1 MDLTTTYLGMKLRTP
16 LVPSASPLSED
27 IDKIKQMEQAGASA
41 VVLHSLFEEE
51 TEAERPEFQV
61 GPKDYLEQIRRAKS
75 SVKIQIIASLNCTT
89 LGGWISYARQITE
102 AGADALELNIYRIPT
117 QPAVTGSA
125 IEETYEIGRAH
136 V

>member
-51 TEAERPEFQV
+51 AEAAAAARRDFLV
-61 GPKDYLEQIRRAKS
+61 GPKAYLGDQAGKS
-75 SVKIQIIASLNCTT
+75 VVKFRSSQA
-89 LGGWISYARQITE
+89 
-102 AGADALELNIYRIPT
+102 
-117 QPAVTGSA
+117 
-125 IEETYEIGRAH
+125 
-136 V
+136 